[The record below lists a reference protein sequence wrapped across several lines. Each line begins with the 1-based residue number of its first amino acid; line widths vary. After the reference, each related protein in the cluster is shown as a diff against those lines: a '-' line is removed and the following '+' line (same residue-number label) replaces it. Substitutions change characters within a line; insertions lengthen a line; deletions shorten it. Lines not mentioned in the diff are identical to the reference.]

1 MLTAKIL
8 IVDDDVDVL
17 SAAKLMLK
25 RHFSQVDI
33 EKNPQRIPFLV
44 TNGNYD
50 AILLDMNFTRD
61 VISGK
66 EGFDWLD
73 RILDIDPLAVVVLF
87 TAYGDVEMAVRAMKS
102 GAMDFVL
109 KPWENEKLL
118 ATMQAAVQKR
128 MDGKVQAGS
137 QQVATSTKTTSNR
150 SLPQANFVAS
160 SPVMQQLYA
169 TVERVAATDATVLIL
184 GENGTGKSDLAQLIH
199 QKSNRVDKPFVIV
212 DLGAIPESLFESE
225 LFGHV
230 RGAFTDAKEDRAGRF
245 EEAHGGTLFLDEIGN
260 LSLQMQSK
268 LLTVLQNRTVTR
280 VGSNK
285 PRQVDVRIVC
295 ATNQPIGQMVADR
308 AFRQD
313 LLYRINT
320 IELRLPPLRERPE
333 DIVPLAEL
341 FLKQYRHQY
350 KRVVTAFSA
359 ALIKQLQRYN
369 WPGNVR
375 ELKSAVERAVILT
388 QQNTLQPEDFF
399 QNAFTETSQFT
410 ETYQLEEMEKQ
421 LIVKAM
427 KKYSG
432 SITEVAREL
441 GLSRQALYRRM
452 EKYGL

>member
-1 MLTAKIL
+1 MLTAKVL

-17 SAAKLMLK
+17 SAAKLLLK

-87 TAYGDVEMAVRAMKS
+87 TAFGDVEMAVRAMKA

-109 KPWENEKLL
+109 KPWENDKLL
-118 ATMQAAVQKR
+118 ATMQAAVRKR
-128 MDGKVQAGS
+128 EENKAKVGGSSVVPANKPTPGKP
-137 QQVATSTKTTSNR
+137 
-150 SLPQANFVAS
+150 LPQPNFVAS
-160 SPVMQQLYA
+160 SAIMQQLYA
-169 TVERVAATDATVLIL
+169 TAERVAVTDATVLVL

-199 QKSNRVDKPFVIV
+199 QKSNRADKPFVIV

-230 RGAFTDAKEDRAGRF
+230 KGAFTDAKEDRAGRF

-260 LSLQMQSK
+260 LSLPMQAK

-285 PRQVDVRIVC
+285 TKQIDVRIIC
-295 ATNQPIGQMVADR
+295 ATNQPIGQMVAER
-308 AFRQD
+308 TFRQD

-320 IELRLPPLRERPE
+320 IELRIPPLRERPE
-333 DIVPLAEL
+333 DIVPLTEL

-350 KRVVTAFSA
+350 KRVVTALSA
-359 ALIKQLQRYN
+359 ALIKQLQRYH

-375 ELKSAVERAVILT
+375 ELRSAVERAVILT

-427 KKYSG
+427 KKYNG
-432 SITEVAREL
+432 NITEVAKEL